1 LDQLIGRIKGNT
13 IAAIGTISP
22 GSLCIEYLY
31 APQIRYNLAGQPITF
46 IGNSSNKEGEFSL
59 IKINITSNC
68 LFLYVKDKATMDS
81 TLTHGD
87 EFPKSLLTSM
97 DWADFT
103 DPIVGTLAPNFFITY
118 FGQQL
123 DYGDLSDDNVMA

>member
-1 LDQLIGRIKGNT
+1 
-13 IAAIGTISP
+13 
-22 GSLCIEYLY
+22 
-31 APQIRYNLAGQPITF
+31 
-46 IGNSSNKEGEFSL
+46 
-59 IKINITSNC
+59 
-68 LFLYVKDKATMDS
+68 MDS